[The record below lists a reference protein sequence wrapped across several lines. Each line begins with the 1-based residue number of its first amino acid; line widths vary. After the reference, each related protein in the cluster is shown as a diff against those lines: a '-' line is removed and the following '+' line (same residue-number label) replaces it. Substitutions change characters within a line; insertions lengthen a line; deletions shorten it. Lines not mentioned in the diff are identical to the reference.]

1 MRLCQQVNSSSSTPA
16 SRQKAERMAEG
27 AWADELLF
35 YCIQADGTVTTD
47 VKLGD
52 VLIFRHTGDSK
63 LPKQESL
70 RALLTTREIYSLV
83 TRETFFLINSGFSL
97 IILEQIPMVI
107 TRSDC
112 YVGIPPKDSMPH
124 EGQARISNFV
134 NQLAAAM
141 RNYDEWELDCLGFL
155 LQYTLNE
162 VKDAFRRLTRDASRM
177 LLADSTGYKTLFDP
191 CYQIKLCLDRYKT
204 MLINLAHDDQV
215 SRISLKN
222 QDFIRANTQ
231 GQSQMSN
238 LQLHV
243 RTNSTP
249 TGLHLGNMSYSSS
262 TLLRPG
268 SQANISNQADIHIIK
283 KATFDDIDD
292 DVLENLPVSVE
303 RIEKILEIYILESEM
318 LHIEVIRMLSGF
330 NMRML
335 IIQLRLDRRQNRI
348 LSYKVWIAFISV
360 SIKLAAL
367 PSGFLGMNLLNPWL
381 CDSDPKSAGPFYV
394 PESLSPFYILFASSA
409 AIFLACL
416 VSLCLSYIGLRRSLK
431 TSLVSKLL

>member
-1 MRLCQQVNSSSSTPA
+1 
-16 SRQKAERMAEG
+16 MAES

-35 YCIQADGTVTTD
+35 YCIRADGTVTAD

-52 VLIFRHTGDSK
+52 VFILRHIGDSQI
-63 LPKQESL
+63 PKQESL

-97 IILEQIPMVI
+97 IIIEQIPMVI
-107 TRSDC
+107 TRSEC
-112 YVGIPPKDSMPH
+112 FISIPPKESVPK
-124 EGQARISNFV
+124 EGHTRVSNFV
-134 NQLAAAM
+134 SQLVSAM
-141 RNYDEWELDCLGFL
+141 RNYDEWELDCLNFL

-162 VKDAFRRLTRDASRM
+162 SKSTFRRLTKDASRM

-191 CYQIKLCLDRYKT
+191 CYQIKISLDRYKT

-222 QDFIRANTQ
+222 QDFIHASTQ
-231 GQSQMSN
+231 GQSAMSN

-249 TGLHLGNMSYSSS
+249 TGLHLGSMSYSSS
-262 TLLRPG
+262 TLLRQG
-268 SQANISNQADIHIIK
+268 SQANINSQADIHIIK

-292 DVLENLPVSVE
+292 DVLENLPVPVE
-303 RIEKILEIYILESEM
+303 RIEKILETYILESEM

-348 LSYKVWIAFISV
+348 LSYKVWITFISM
-360 SIKLAAL
+360 STKLAAL

-381 CDSDPKSAGPFYV
+381 CDGDSESAGPLYV
-394 PESLSPFYILFASSA
+394 PGSLSPFYILFAGSA
-409 AIFLACL
+409 AIFVSCL

-431 TSLVSKLL
+431 ASLASKLV